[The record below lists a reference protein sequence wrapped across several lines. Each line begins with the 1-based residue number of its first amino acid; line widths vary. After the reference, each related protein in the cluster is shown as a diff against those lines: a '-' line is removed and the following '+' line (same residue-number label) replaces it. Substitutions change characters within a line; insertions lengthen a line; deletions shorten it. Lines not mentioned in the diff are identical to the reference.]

1 MCKLF
6 TYIPFLS
13 YPSKKAR
20 KTRFAILYRLRYKE
34 PGTKYVLDKFT
45 AAVQPL

>member
-13 YPSKKAR
+13 YPYSALVNYYSGVLMR
-20 KTRFAILYRLRYKE
+20 VRFPAKLTWESY
-34 PGTKYVLDKFT
+34 
-45 AAVQPL
+45 